1 MEETRRIQVR
11 HLWEVEGLSMRQ
23 ISKKLHISRKTVSK
37 IIGGEKITKPTSP
50 LLLTPYERLIG
61 QWYKD
66 YPFLKATQ
74 VYERLKEYDFGG
86 SYETV
91 KRGTMKFRQ
100 KRREG
105 FHALEFLPGEE
116 AQIDWME
123 WRVPEGPVY
132 YGFMFL
138 LAWSRYLC
146 VTFYPR
152 HSLEFFLD
160 GHLEAYREIEGIAR
174 RNRYDNLKS
183 VVLQRRPELK
193 LNPQFLDFS
202 VHYGFSIH
210 LCSPRRANEKG
221 RVERVIRDA
230 KNFLRVTP
238 VEDLRDLN
246 RKITL
251 WRRERNN
258 RVHRSTGRT
267 PADMLREEKLKPLP
281 QIEYR
286 PYRVVVAG
294 VSKTGF
300 VEFET
305 NRYSVPSQYCGMSC
319 EILALPDSLEVLIN
333 GRKVA
338 THRRLFEREQKKE
351 DPSHREKLLSK
362 TPHFKRQRIYQLMKG
377 MAKEVEHF
385 LKQAE
390 QEGQDSLEA
399 AGQLFRLLRANS
411 KETFLSAVREAN
423 SLNIYKA
430 RYIQSL
436 LQHSGPEE
444 PHPVSPQDQKL
455 LEISYQQRE
464 LDDYDELI

>member
-1 MEETRRIQVR
+1 MDETRRIQVR

-23 ISKKLHISRKTVSK
+23 IAKKLHMSRKTVGK
-37 IIGGEKITKPTSP
+37 IIGGEKPPKRFSP

-61 QWYKD
+61 EWYKD

-74 VYERLKEYDFGG
+74 VYEKLKEYDFGG

-100 KRREG
+100 KRKES
-105 FHALEFLPGEE
+105 FHELEFLPGEE
-116 AQIDWME
+116 AKIDWMV
-123 WRVPEGPVY
+123 WRVPEGPV

-146 VTFYPR
+146 VKFYPR

-160 GHLEAYREIEGIAR
+160 GHLEAYREINGIAR

-183 VVLQRRPELK
+183 VVIKRRPELK

-202 VHYGFSIH
+202 LHHGFSIH
-210 LCSPRRANEKG
+210 LCSPRRANKKG

-238 VEDLRDLN
+238 VEDLKDLN
-246 RKITL
+246 K
-251 WRRERNN
+251 
-258 RVHRSTGRT
+258 
-267 PADMLREEKLKPLP
+267 
-281 QIEYR
+281 
-286 PYRVVVAG
+286 
-294 VSKTGF
+294 
-300 VEFET
+300 
-305 NRYSVPSQYCGMSC
+305 
-319 EILALPDSLEVLIN
+319 
-333 GRKVA
+333 
-338 THRRLFEREQKKE
+338 
-351 DPSHREKLLSK
+351 
-362 TPHFKRQRIYQLMKG
+362 RIYQLMKG

-385 LKQAE
+385 LMQAE
-390 QEGQDSLEA
+390 KEGQNSLEA
-399 AGQLFRLLRANS
+399 ASQLFRLFRANS

-423 SLNIYKA
+423 SLDVHKV

-436 LQHSGPEE
+436 LQPPCPEE
-444 PHPVSPQDQKL
+444 PHPVNPQDKKL
-455 LEISYQQRE
+455 LDISYKQRK

>member
-1 MEETRRIQVR
+1 MDETRRIQVR
-11 HLWEVEGLSMRQ
+11 HFWEVEGLSMRQ
-23 ISKKLHISRKTVSK
+23 IAQKLHMSRKTVSQ
-37 IIGGEKITKPTSP
+37 IIGGEQTTKPSSP
-50 LLLTPYERLIG
+50 LLITPYERLIG
-61 QWYKD
+61 QWYRD

-74 VYERLKEYDFGG
+74 VYARLKEYDFQG

-91 KRGTMKFRQ
+91 KRGTMRFRQ
-100 KRREG
+100 KRRES

-132 YGFMFL
+132 GFMFL
-138 LAWSRYLC
+138 LAWLRYLC
-146 VTFYPR
+146 VKFYPR

-160 GHLEAYREIEGIAR
+160 GHLEAYREIKGIAR

-202 VHYGFSIH
+202 LHYGFSIH

-221 RVERVIRDA
+221 RVERVIRDV

-238 VEDLRDLN
+238 VEDLKDLN

-251 WRRERNN
+251 WRQERNT
-258 RVHRSTGRT
+258 RIHRSTGQT
-267 PADMLREEKLKPLP
+267 PADRLSEEKLKPLP
-281 QIEYR
+281 QIGYR

-294 VSKTGF
+294 ISKTGF

-305 NRYSVPSQYCGMSC
+305 NRYSVPSQFCGMSC
-319 EILALPDSLEVLIN
+319 EIVALPDSLEILIH

-338 THRRLFEREQKKE
+338 AHRRLFARHQKQE

-362 TPHFKRQRIYQLMKG
+362 TPQFKLQRIYQLMKA
-377 MAKEVEHF
+377 MAQEVEHF
-385 LKQAE
+385 LQQTE
-390 QEGQDSLEA
+390 QERQDSLEA
-399 AGQLFRLLRANS
+399 ASQLFRLLRAHS

-423 SLNIYKA
+423 RLNIHKA
-430 RYIQSL
+430 SYIQSL
-436 LQHSGPEE
+436 LQPSGPQE

-455 LEISYQQRE
+455 LEISYKQRK

>member
-23 ISKKLHISRKTVSK
+23 IAKKLHMSRKTVGK
-37 IIGGEKITKPTSP
+37 IIGGEKPSKPTSP

-61 QWYKD
+61 EWYRD

-74 VYERLKEYDFGG
+74 VYERLKEYDFRG

-91 KRGTMKFRQ
+91 KRGTMKSRQ
-100 KRREG
+100 KRRES

-123 WRVPEGPVY
+123 WRVPGGPVY
-132 YGFMFL
+132 GFVFL

-146 VTFYPR
+146 VKFYPR

-160 GHLEAYREIEGIAR
+160 GHIEAYREIEGMAR

-183 VVLQRRPELK
+183 VVIQRRPELK

-230 KNFLRVTP
+230 KDFLRVTP
-238 VEDLRDLN
+238 VEDLKDLN
-246 RKITL
+246 KKIAL
-251 WRRERNN
+251 WKGERNR
-258 RVHRSTGRT
+258 RVHRSTART
-267 PADMLREEKLKPLP
+267 PADMLQEEKLKPLP
-281 QIEYR
+281 QIGYR
-286 PYRVVVAG
+286 PYRVVVASI
-294 VSKTGF
+294 SKTGF

-305 NRYSVPSQYCGMSC
+305 NRYSVPSEYCGMSC
-319 EILALPDSLEVLIN
+319 EILAMPDSLEVIVKD
-333 GRKVA
+333 RKVA
-338 THRRLFEREQKKE
+338 AHRRLFERKQKQE
-351 DPSHREKLLSK
+351 DPSHRKKLLSK
-362 TPHFKRQRIYQLMKG
+362 TPHFKLKRIYQLMKG

-390 QEGQDSLEA
+390 QEGEDPLEA
-399 AGQLFRLLRANS
+399 AYQLFRLFRANS

-423 SLNIYKA
+423 SLDVHKV

-436 LQHSGPEE
+436 LQPSDPQE
-444 PHPVSPQDQKL
+444 PHPVNPQDKKL
-455 LEISYQQRE
+455 LDISYKQRE

>member
-1 MEETRRIQVR
+1 MDKTRRIQVR
-11 HLWEVEGLSMRQ
+11 HLWEVEGLSVRQ
-23 ISKKLHISRKTVSK
+23 IAKKLHMSRKTVSQ
-37 IIGGEKITKPTSP
+37 IIGGEKTTKPSLP
-50 LLLTPYERLIG
+50 LLITPYERLIG
-61 QWYKD
+61 EWYRD

-74 VYERLKEYDFGG
+74 VYERLKEYDFQG

-91 KRGTMKFRQ
+91 KRGTMRFRQ
-100 KRREG
+100 KRRES

-123 WRVPEGPVY
+123 WRIPEGPV

-146 VTFYPR
+146 VKFYLR

-160 GHLEAYREIEGIAR
+160 GHLEAYREIKGIAR

-183 VVLQRRPELK
+183 VVIQRRPELK
-193 LNPQFLDFS
+193 LNPQFLD
-202 VHYGFSIH
+202 FSIH

-238 VEDLRDLN
+238 VEDLKDLN
-246 RKITL
+246 RKITF

-258 RVHRSTGRT
+258 RIHRSTGRT
-267 PADMLREEKLKPLP
+267 PADRLREEKLKPLP
-281 QIEYR
+281 QIGYR

-294 VSKTGF
+294 ASKTGF

-338 THRRLFEREQKKE
+338 AHRRLFERKKKKE

-362 TPHFKRQRIYQLMKG
+362 TPRFKLQRIYQLMTG

-390 QEGQDSLEA
+390 QEG
-399 AGQLFRLLRANS
+399 
-411 KETFLSAVREAN
+411 
-423 SLNIYKA
+423 
-430 RYIQSL
+430 
-436 LQHSGPEE
+436 
-444 PHPVSPQDQKL
+444 
-455 LEISYQQRE
+455 
-464 LDDYDELI
+464 

>member
-1 MEETRRIQVR
+1 MEAIRRIQVR
-11 HLWEVEGLSMRQ
+11 YLWEVEGLSMRQ
-23 ISKKLHISRKTVSK
+23 VAKTLQMSRKTVRK
-37 IIGGEKITKPTSP
+37 ILGDDKTTKPASP
-50 LLLTPYERLIG
+50 LLLSPYERLIG
-61 QWYKD
+61 EWYRD
-66 YPFLKATQ
+66 YPALKATQ
-74 VYERLKEYDFGG
+74 VYKRLKDYDFEG

-91 KRGTMKFRQ
+91 KRGTMRFRQ
-100 KRREG
+100 KRRES

-123 WRVPEGPVY
+123 WRVPEGPA
-132 YGFMFL
+132 YGFVFL

-146 VTFYPR
+146 VKFYPR
-152 HSLEFFLD
+152 QSLEFFLD
-160 GHLEAYREIEGIAR
+160 GHLEAFREIKGLAH

-183 VVLQRRPELK
+183 VVIKRRPELK

-202 VHYGFSIH
+202 LHYGFSLH

-230 KNFLRVTP
+230 KDFLRVTP
-238 VEDLRDLN
+238 VQDLKDLN
-246 RKITL
+246 NKINL
-251 WRRERNN
+251 WRQERNN
-258 RVHRSTGRT
+258 RIHRSTGQR

-281 QIEYR
+281 QIGYR

-294 VSKTGF
+294 ISKTGF

-305 NRYSVPSQYCGMSC
+305 NRYSVPSQYSGMSC
-319 EILALPDSLEVLIN
+319 EIVAMPDSLEILIR

-338 THRRLFEREQKKE
+338 AHRRLFERKKKQE
-351 DPSHREKLLSK
+351 DPSHREKLLCR
-362 TPHFKRQRIYQLMKG
+362 TPHFKLLRIYQLMKG

-385 LKQAE
+385 LNQAE
-390 QEGQDSLEA
+390 QEGEDPLEA
-399 AGQLFRLLRANS
+399 AYQLFRLLRANS
-411 KETFLSAVREAN
+411 KETFLSALREAN

-430 RYIQSL
+430 RHIQSL
-436 LQHSGPEE
+436 LQPTGPQQ

-455 LEISYQQRE
+455 LEISYKQRE